1 MLQRFA
7 KASASAR
14 EQQLGKLV
22 DSMPLPWPTYREH
35 VQRAIDHIWVSH
47 KPDHGYEG
55 AMHEDTAWGFL
66 ANGQATRRARNED
79 GIREREVKNRSLI
92 AINSTRDQNRHG
104 FTPEGDV
111 KAYKGYVGGSNY
123 CIEISLNKK
132 NKWEGRIISTFEA
145 YQVIREHGLIVGK
158 KMLRSPTTA
167 IAGNP
172 IVMRLMNGDLVRL
185 QEGDSTVLM
194 RVVKMSSNGQI
205 YFAPHH
211 EANTAERNSNKHDS
225 FSYLSKYAG
234 SLQSAKGRLV
244 TVSPIGELKDPGFL
258 E

>member
-1 MLQRFA
+1 
-7 KASASAR
+7 
-14 EQQLGKLV
+14 
-22 DSMPLPWPTYREH
+22 
-35 VQRAIDHIWVSH
+35 
-47 KPDHGYEG
+47 
-55 AMHEDTAWGFL
+55 
-66 ANGQATRRARNED
+66 
-79 GIREREVKNRSLI
+79 
-92 AINSTRDQNRHG
+92 
-104 FTPEGDV
+104 
-111 KAYKGYVGGSNY
+111 
-123 CIEISLNKK
+123 
-132 NKWEGRIISTFEA
+132 
-145 YQVIREHGLIVGK
+145 
-158 KMLRSPTTA
+158 
-167 IAGNP
+167 
-172 IVMRLMNGDLVRL
+172 MRLMNGDLVRL